1 MKKTIKKKNVQKKL
15 LRQKKKAGDA
25 VGKIY
30 KQWIKIDE
38 FFKNQTGYHISQIIK
53 FILIGSVIS
62 IVVLNILSVTNNK
75 CEKKDKCIIDCTH
88 EVEKKD
94 SEQNC
99 QYYTYQHK
107 ILYYI
112 RNGVNILLI
121 LFFSYYIRKY
131 KSLLFIDDNIATPK
145 QMVQSLMI
153 YVFMIKIFL
162 DFSNLIIPVC
172 IQIYE
177 IVIKPII
184 S

>member
-1 MKKTIKKKNVQKKL
+1 M
-15 LRQKKKAGDA
+15 
-25 VGKIY
+25 
-30 KQWIKIDE
+30 DE
-38 FFKNQTGYHISQIIK
+38 FFKNQTGYHISEIIK

-62 IVVLNILSVTNNK
+62 IVVLNILSATNK
-75 CEKKDKCIIDCTH
+75 DCQKKDKCIIDCTH
-88 EVEKKD
+88 ELETNVSEASEKK
-94 SEQNC
+94 C
-99 QYYTYQHK
+99 KWYTYQHK

-177 IVIKPII
+177 IVIKPVI